1 MTDKAHRAAAFL
13 SWLFQTSFPEVKFDL
28 TLHASTR
35 CYFFSISM
43 SLLVFYLFFFNI
55 KKKKKKNGG
64 EDAEFLYFLLMAFQ
78 ICMYFYL
85 IAHFIVL

>member
-43 SLLVFYLFFFNI
+43 YFFSTL